1 MRVARNTN
9 SPEDAL
15 PSKKGRSIVSPR
27 QTAANLFLPPSSSIL
42 FPLEKQK
49 CQSWQPRMF
58 HNARPSCLRGIR
70 QNLLAHN
77 AEDHI
82 HMARLGVVA
91 ALAVAAML
99 CVAVHAEVFFQEDF
113 TGKSWLCLHALHTSH
128 RCLATVCTRKRGA
141 ARKAWCGRA
150 RSRCAAQEGLF

>member
-1 MRVARNTN
+1 
-9 SPEDAL
+9 
-15 PSKKGRSIVSPR
+15 
-27 QTAANLFLPPSSSIL
+27 
-42 FPLEKQK
+42 
-49 CQSWQPRMF
+49 
-58 HNARPSCLRGIR
+58 
-70 QNLLAHN
+70 
-77 AEDHI
+77 
-82 HMARLGVVA
+82 MARLGVVA